1 MFACDIM
8 TEKPVVISESATIKE
23 ALSLLKTS
31 ALHDL
36 PIINADGHVIGE
48 VNPHAILLHAM
59 PGYAHDNALTM
70 MKSEQDMHSLAQRVA
85 SITTQPVTTVMNQN
99 IYTIQA
105 LSPLSAV
112 VMMIAHIAGETQHL
126 YVVDHDNTLLGT
138 ISARDI
144 LCHI

>member
-36 PIINADGHVIGE
+36 PIINADGYVIGE
-48 VNPHAILLHAM
+48 VNPHAMILHAI
-59 PGYAHDNALTM
+59 PSYAHDHARSVI
-70 MKSEQDMHSLAQRVA
+70 KSGPDIDSIRQSFNIIAQHS
-85 SITTQPVTTVMNQN
+85 VTTVMNQN

-105 LSPLSAV
+105 LSPLRAV
-112 VMMIAHIAGETQHL
+112 VAMLTHISGETEHL
-126 YVVDHDNTLLGT
+126 YVVDHDNALLGL

-144 LCHI
+144 LCQI